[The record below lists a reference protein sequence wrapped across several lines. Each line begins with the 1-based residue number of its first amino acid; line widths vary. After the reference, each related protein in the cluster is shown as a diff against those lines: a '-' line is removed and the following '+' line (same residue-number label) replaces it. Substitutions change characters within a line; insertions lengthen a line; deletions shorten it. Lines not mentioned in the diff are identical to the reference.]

1 MAGDNLLGYLR
12 LTISI
17 SYYKLIFLVYY
28 FELHY
33 INAVYILYNSVV
45 LLYGDLVQMVLQNS
59 SDSL

>member
-45 LLYGDLVQMVLQNS
+45 LLYGDLVQMVLAK
-59 SDSL
+59 L